1 MDFQKIVDRW
11 LYPKDFIPFLKKVY
25 DGLVD
30 YLGKEHE
37 RVIYEAILNTKFVF
51 NKSVV
56 DALTDEDML
65 EVNDMIS
72 YGDLQRSSGVYES
85 LPSISFINGEYQIQ
99 QVKRIVVVK
108 SFDQNRSSSVGT
120 FIHELGHLIKG
131 YYQEY
136 ELDGDILKKRSGFMV
151 ETYQL
156 KEDKGEV
163 KRTLIAKENTGLEE
177 GFNSYFEE
185 EFMKKYFD
193 SHYEALGY
201 GGIRISVAQM
211 LDKLGMK
218 EELIEAD
225 LEKDFSIFLRLMED
239 EELKDLS
246 SIFDRIYECDLG
258 LIKNMMNKE
267 VYEQI
272 VKQRNELIFKDY
284 LALYN
289 KMKEKR
295 NRGL

>member
-1 MDFQKIVDRW
+1 
-11 LYPKDFIPFLKKVY
+11 
-25 DGLVD
+25 
-30 YLGKEHE
+30 
-37 RVIYEAILNTKFVF
+37 
-51 NKSVV
+51 
-56 DALTDEDML
+56 
-65 EVNDMIS
+65 
-72 YGDLQRSSGVYES
+72 
-85 LPSISFINGEYQIQ
+85 
-99 QVKRIVVVK
+99 
-108 SFDQNRSSSVGT
+108 
-120 FIHELGHLIKG
+120 
-131 YYQEY
+131 
-136 ELDGDILKKRSGFMV
+136 
-151 ETYQL
+151 
-156 KEDKGEV
+156 
-163 KRTLIAKENTGLEE
+163 
-177 GFNSYFEE
+177 
-185 EFMKKYFD
+185 
-193 SHYEALGY
+193 
-201 GGIRISVAQM
+201 M